1 MKENQKGLIL
11 RAVILGMLL
20 SVSAGAAEAEWKSDP
35 PKGETATITAD
46 YSTLDYGDREIAV
59 INQMR
64 AYSDAACENE
74 LNLQTDFS
82 GEEKLVYRLEEKDIP
97 ETIYLI
103 PPIISVSQKVEKTEL
118 YMQDEEDA
126 SDVGFWIKDMFVQ
139 KVRRGLFHK
148 EPAVYEVNVIIDSET
163 GEYPDHLKM
172 VSDGKIYPEMQS
184 VRFSGPDPAK
194 QTLSEYSFHYEV
206 SDDAAAALEILDH
219 ASFVYYGL
227 VRFETAND
235 WDFSCE
241 DAKLQI
247 IEATA
252 TN

>member
-1 MKENQKGLIL
+1 MKKKQKGIIL
-11 RAVILGMLL
+11 RVIILGMLL
-20 SVSAGAAEAEWKSDP
+20 SVSAGAAETGGEFDL

-46 YSTLDYGDREIAV
+46 YSALDYGDQEIAV
-59 INQMR
+59 IDQMR

-74 LNLQTDFS
+74 LDLQTDFS
-82 GEEKLVYRLEEKDIP
+82 DEEKLVYRLEEEDIP
-97 ETIYLI
+97 EMIYLI

-126 SDVGFWIKDMFVQ
+126 SDAGFWIKDVFVQ
-139 KVRRGLFHK
+139 KVRRGLFRK

-172 VSDGKIYPEMQS
+172 VSDGKIYSEMQS
-184 VRFSGPDPAK
+184 VSFSGPDPAK
-194 QTLSEYSFHYEV
+194 QALSEYSFHYEV
-206 SDDAAAALEILDH
+206 SDDADAALKILDR
-219 ASFVYYGL
+219 ASFVYYRT

-235 WDFSCE
+235 WDFSCK

-247 IEATA
+247 IAPA
-252 TN
+252 IDG